1 MSSIILT
8 GFDLTYRC
16 TGKEMSYQHT
26 HWRDV
31 EVVCTYYRLSLVGL
45 DGKIFGSRSTY
56 GSRLARF
63 VIAMTLG
70 QIFSRPTRSNS
81 VIKHVIIWYI
91 DKC

>member
-31 EVVCTYYRLSLVGL
+31 EVVCTYYRLSLVGPE
-45 DGKIFGSRSTY
+45 GKIFGSRSTY

-63 VIAMTLG
+63 VCNDLTPNILP
-70 QIFSRPTRSNS
+70 SDP
-81 VIKHVIIWYI
+81 IKLSH
-91 DKC
+91 